1 MPATRT
7 TLWLLKIMIPISLA
21 VRLLQYYGVIEWVA
35 QYLNPLF
42 QYMGLPGASAIAFL
56 TGASVTTYACLAV
69 MLSMHLTLRQ
79 ATIIAIM
86 VLICH
91 ALPMEC
97 AVVKKVGSKPFKM
110 AVLRIVGAFLA
121 ALYLNLALPEM
132 PQPFTTMPVADSIVS
147 VWEVVEQWLWA
158 SLKLCAMI
166 YGLIYGLMV
175 LQRILDKLGIMRML
189 TQPLRPLM
197 LFFGLPENAS
207 YLWLVGNVLGISYGS
222 AMMLDLEER
231 GEITR
236 EEANEVNY
244 HLIMNHSM
252 LEDTLVFA
260 AAGVSAA
267 WILSTR
273 ILFAFLLVWF
283 RKLYKRMSFL
293 HNPPRIIVKTL
304 KLVHVGHRT
313 AHIYKKN
320 CDADFC
326 ISVFLTLY
334 ISIMFLVFKKD

>member
-1 MPATRT
+1 MTPKEIFWRIIRLFRKAFLPATKT

-21 VRLLQYYGVIEWVA
+21 VRLLQYYGVIEWLA
-35 QYLNPLF
+35 QYLNPVF

-56 TGASVTTYACLAV
+56 TGAAVTTYACLAV
-69 MLSMHLTLRQ
+69 MLSMELTLRH

-110 AVLRIVGAFLA
+110 GILRIIGAFIA
-121 ALYLNLALPEM
+121 AFYLNLILPDM
-132 PQPFTTMPVADSIVS
+132 PQAFTAMPVRENIAS
-147 VWEVVEQWLWA
+147 VWEVIELWAWA
-158 SLKLCAMI
+158 SLKLCLMI

-175 LQRILDKLGIMRML
+175 LQRVLDKFGIMRWL
-189 TQPLRPLM
+189 TRPLRPLM

-231 GEITR
+231 GEITS

-252 LEDTLVFA
+252 LEDTLVFV
-260 AAGVSAA
+260 AAGISAF

-273 ILFAFLLVWF
+273 ILFAFLLVWS
-283 RKLYKRMSFL
+283 RKLYKR
-293 HNPPRIIVKTL
+293 I
-304 KLVHVGHRT
+304 
-313 AHIYKKN
+313 
-320 CDADFC
+320 
-326 ISVFLTLY
+326 
-334 ISIMFLVFKKD
+334 